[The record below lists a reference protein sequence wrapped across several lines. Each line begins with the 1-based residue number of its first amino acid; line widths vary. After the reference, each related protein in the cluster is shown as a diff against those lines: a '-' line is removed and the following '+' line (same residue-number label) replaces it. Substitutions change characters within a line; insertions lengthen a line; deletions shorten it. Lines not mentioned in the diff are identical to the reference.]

1 MMNDTGERLTCE
13 SVDGVCF
20 YCRTLPATTADHL
33 HAAGDPT
40 TKPKSKTCVPSCGSC
55 NSSKGKR
62 EFGLWMVNKF
72 GFNHDVLHRICQ
84 LSEGSEGSEG
94 DEVGEG
100 GEGRE
105 DERGADVSDSE
116 TPKDSAQLDAH
127 MMAALRDL
135 CYRFCDELHSL
146 VLDCKARPKEWRDI
160 MWRDVEQ

>member
-13 SVDGVCF
+13 SVDGICF

-72 GFNHDVLHRICQ
+72 GFNDDVLHRICQ
-84 LSEGSEGSEG
+84 LSEGSEEGEGDNESERDAADAVEGSETA
-94 DEVGEG
+94 VGG
-100 GEGRE
+100 
-105 DERGADVSDSE
+105 
-116 TPKDSAQLDAH
+116 PAQPDPH
-127 MMAALRDL
+127 MMAALRGL

-146 VLDCKARPKEWRDI
+146 VLDCKARPKEWRDV
-160 MWRDVEQ
+160 MWRDVEE